1 MPRGL
6 RFCPVGSGESL
17 NFVQGRDREKQAVVG
32 RVPETGASPGRGRP
46 GGLVLHQLLVF
57 RVRGAESP
65 LGARRP
71 RRQKQKTPTEHGCPR
86 TCCVLG
92 PPSRPA
98 PSDQDGPTATD
109 SIEPRPLLLPPGGRA
124 QWRWFCLPVTKMDML
139 SPL

>member
-6 RFCPVGSGESL
+6 RFCPVGSGELL
-17 NFVQGRDREKQAVVG
+17 NFVQGHDWERQAVVG

-46 GGLVLHQLLVF
+46 GGLVLRQLLVF

-71 RRQKQKTPTEHGCPR
+71 RRQKQKMPTEHGCPR
-86 TCCVLG
+86 ACCILG
-92 PPSRPA
+92 PLEASALWSGWTRGPRLRRAPA
-98 PSDQDGPTATD
+98 PAP
-109 SIEPRPLLLPPGGRA
+109 PPGGHA